1 MNFKRLSKPK
11 IAGLKK
17 FRVKM
22 PQLKIGDSVARV
34 PIVQGG
40 MGVGISL
47 AGLASAVANEGGIG
61 VIAANAIGMLEPDYY
76 TNGKEANK
84 RALRKQIKKARKL
97 SDGIIGVNIMVA
109 VNDFHDLLRVSIE
122 EKADM
127 VFLGAGLPLK
137 GIPVSELRQARVKV
151 IPIVSSA
158 RAARL
163 IFRYWQK
170 NYDTIPDAVVV
181 EGPKAGGHLGF
192 KNTEIN
198 DPKYALDKILPGVV
212 AEMETFEKQY
222 DKQIPTIAAGG
233 IFDGDDIYN
242 YFKIG
247 ASGVQMATRFVATRE
262 CDADKKFKK
271 AYIDCKKE
279 DIVIIKSPVGLPGRA
294 IQNSFLNEVESGERK
309 VFRCPWRCLESCKAK
324 HSQYCISAALDNA
337 RQGKLDDGFVFAGAN
352 AYRVENIIPVKRLFK
367 QLDKEYF
374 KKVEHGTVN
383 LRIEFEESIKNLVA
397 LKNEYVK
404 TVKKRV
410 RTLKAEL
417 EKLFEKGTTTFREEY
432 KSTMVR
438 IDHLKEEYTRHLD
451 KVSELREQL
460 SKFFD
465 TSTLKLPKAI
475 LDLQKR
481 CAKLEFAEI
490 SNL

>member
-1 MNFKRLSKPK
+1 MNFKKLSKPK
-11 IAGLKK
+11 IPGLKR

-97 SDGIIGVNIMVA
+97 SNGIIGVNIMVA
-109 VNDFHDLLRVSIE
+109 VNDFHDLLQVSIE
-122 EKADM
+122 EKVDM

-137 GIPVSELRQARVKV
+137 GMPVSELRQARVKV

-163 IFRYWQK
+163 IFTYWQK

-198 DPKYALDKILPGVV
+198 DPTYALDNIIPAVV
-212 AEMETFEKQY
+212 TEVETFEKQFN
-222 DKQIPTIAAGG
+222 KTIPTIAAGG
-233 IFDGDDIYN
+233 IFYGGDIYK
-242 YFKIG
+242 FFELG
-247 ASGVQMATRFVATRE
+247 ASGVQMATRFVATHE
-262 CDADKKFKK
+262 CDADKKFKQ
-271 AYIDCKKE
+271 AYIHCKEE

-294 IQNSFLNEVESGERK
+294 IQNSFLQEVDSGQRK

-324 HSQYCISAALDNA
+324 HSQYCISEALDNA
-337 RQGKLDDGFVFAGAN
+337 RQGKLANGFVFAGAN

-374 KKVEHGTVN
+374 KKVEQGTVN
-383 LRIEFEESIKNLVA
+383 LRIEFEESFKNLVA

-410 RTLKAEL
+410 KTLKAEL
-417 EKLFEKGTTTFREEY
+417 ERRLAKGTVTFREEY
-432 KSTMVR
+432 QKAIAG
-438 IDHLKEEYTRHLD
+438 IDHLKD
-451 KVSELREQL
+451 
-460 SKFFD
+460 
-465 TSTLKLPKAI
+465 
-475 LDLQKR
+475 
-481 CAKLEFAEI
+481 
-490 SNL
+490 

>member
-1 MNFKRLSKPK
+1 MNFKKLSKPK
-11 IAGLKK
+11 IPGLKK
-17 FRVKM
+17 FKVKM

-109 VNDFHDLLRVSIE
+109 VKDFHDLLRVSIE

-137 GIPVSELRQARVKV
+137 GIPIHELKEARVKV

-163 IFRYWQK
+163 IFKYWQK
-170 NYDTIPDAVVV
+170 NYATIPDAVVV

-198 DPKYALDKILPGVV
+198 DPKYALDNILPEVV
-212 AEMETFEKQY
+212 AEVEAFEKQFN
-222 DKQIPTIAAGG
+222 KTIPTIAAGG
-233 IFDGDDIYN
+233 IFDGDDIYKF
-242 YFKIG
+242 FKLG
-247 ASGVQMATRFVATRE
+247 ASGVQMATRFVATHE
-262 CDADKKFKK
+262 CDADKKFKE
-271 AYIDCKKE
+271 AYIGCKKE

-294 IQNSFLNEVESGERK
+294 IQNSFLKEVDSGERK

-324 HSQYCISAALDNA
+324 HSQYCISEALDNA
-337 RQGKLDDGFVFAGAN
+337 RLGKLGNGFVFAGAN

-374 KKVEHGTVN
+374 RRVEYGTVN
-383 LRIEFEESIKNLVA
+383 LRIEFEESFKNLVA

-410 RTLKAEL
+410 RTLKSEL
-417 EKLFEKGTTTFREEY
+417 EKMFEKGSAAFREEY
-432 KSTMVR
+432 KSAIAR
-438 IDHLKEEYTRHLD
+438 IDHLKNEYSRHLD
-451 KVSELREQL
+451 KVSELKEQL

-465 TSTLKLPKAI
+465 TSSLTLPKAI
-475 LDLQKR
+475 ISLQKR
-481 CAKLEFAEI
+481 CAKLEFPEI